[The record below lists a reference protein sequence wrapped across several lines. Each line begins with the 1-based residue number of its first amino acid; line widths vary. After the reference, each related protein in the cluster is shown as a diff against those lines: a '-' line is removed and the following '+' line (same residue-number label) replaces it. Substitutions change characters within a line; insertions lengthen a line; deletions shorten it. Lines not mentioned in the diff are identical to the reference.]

1 MQSINT
7 VLFDLDGT
15 IIDSAEGI
23 FNCIEYSL
31 ARFEIKAKRETFYK
45 YLGPSLRQTFS
56 DFVDNSQIETAIAY
70 YRERYSETGVFECS
84 VYEGVPQML
93 SLLREHGFR
102 IALATSK
109 PEAYAVK
116 ILKHLKLDTLFDF
129 IGGAAFDNSR
139 DTKASVIQYVLQSEI
154 MRGAVPVM
162 VGDRSYDIEGA
173 RQCNIL
179 SVGVLYGYGS
189 LQELQAAN
197 AAFIA
202 NDTKQLCDWL
212 INLKGEKNG

>member
-1 MQSINT
+1 MQGINT

-31 ARFEIKAKRETFYK
+31 SHFEIKGNRETFYK

-56 DFVDNSQIETAIAY
+56 DFVNSSQIEQAIAY
-70 YRERYSETGVFECS
+70 YRERYSEKGVFECS

-93 SLLREHGFR
+93 LFLQESGFR

-109 PEAYAVK
+109 PEHYAVK
-116 ILKHLKLDTLFDF
+116 ILQHLRLDNLFDF
-129 IGGAAFDNSR
+129 IGGAAFDTSR
-139 DTKASVIQYVLQSEI
+139 DTKADVIKYVLQNEK
-154 MRGAVPVM
+154 MHGAVPVM
-162 VGDRSYDIEGA
+162 VGDRSYDIKGA
-173 RQCNIL
+173 QQCNIL

-189 LQELQAAN
+189 MHELQEAN
-197 AAFIA
+197 AAYIVK
-202 NDTKQLCDWL
+202 DTNHLCEL
-212 INLKGEKNG
+212 LNNLKGEK